1 VGTIDTATWDFADY
15 LRHVRDTMT
24 QAELAAKIGVGQ
36 RTVSRWLRRESGPG
50 ADGWRWL
57 YGEFPHLVQ
66 DEGLVERTRARVR
79 AQESWRSHR
88 ATVRVA

>member
-1 VGTIDTATWDFADY
+1 MGAIDTATWDFADY

-24 QAELAAKIGVGQ
+24 QAELAAKVGVGQ

-57 YGEFPHLVQ
+57 YTEFPELVH

-79 AQESWRSHR
+79 EQDGRRSHR
-88 ATVRVA
+88 ANGRVA